1 MMAGHAGVF
10 DLELCEHDEKAN
22 ECLSDSDDMQDEG
35 AEVSEVHALLSC
47 TDAGAIALAT
57 PVGCAAR
64 TAGHNCFV

>member
-35 AEVSEVHALLSC
+35 AEVSEVHAVLSC
-47 TDAGAIALAT
+47 TDARVT
-57 PVGCAAR
+57 C
-64 TAGHNCFV
+64 